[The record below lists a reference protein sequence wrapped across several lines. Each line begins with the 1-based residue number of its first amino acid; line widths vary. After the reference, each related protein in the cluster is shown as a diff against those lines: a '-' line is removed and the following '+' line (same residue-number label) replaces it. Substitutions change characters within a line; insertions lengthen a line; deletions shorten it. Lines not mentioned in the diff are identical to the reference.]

1 MALKTFVKISSVNNL
16 SDARYCAGMYV
27 NLLGFS
33 LEKTSENFVSPEK
46 FKEITDWLSGLEY
59 VAEFNFSHPESMLA
73 QLQDYPGI
81 QYIETTE
88 EIHLGMLANTNYGL
102 ILRKQVNHLD
112 ALEELISKSAT
123 YKENEI
129 TLLLVSDTLELDQNT
144 ISKIKSLAQQ
154 CQILLGFGLEASS
167 VEKTAE
173 VTGVKGIALQGG
185 EEIKP
190 GLKDFDELA
199 DILEVLE
206 EED

>member
-1 MALKTFVKISSVNNL
+1 MALKTFVKISSINNL

>member
-1 MALKTFVKISSVNNL
+1 
-16 SDARYCAGMYV
+16 MYV

-81 QYIETTE
+81 QYIEPTE

-144 ISKIKSLAQQ
+144 ISKIKSLAKQ